1 MLRIVSADFEEECE
15 EVEISEI
22 QHDQRLVNSG
32 DLINE
37 IQIRSLGADGQ
48 TQKLPNVQTHK
59 SVEARVVEASSNE
72 KGRIND
78 NEVLV
83 CRLIDRPLR
92 PIMLKGFYHLL
103 ALTAAGITVSPP
115 DIPST
120 KTIAV
125 VRIGLDGNKFIVNP
139 TTKEMECSELDLVIA
154 GTNSSV
160 LMIEG
165 YCLMSEEK
173 LLQDV
178 EVGQDAD
185 VKVICVEEV
194 KLVKQSCG
202 KPRTYG
208 AIKLPPQD
216 RHVEEVAGNELVQ
229 VLRIHNKISR
239 RKALSLLEDQVI
251 NILTEKG
258 YVSKGKGLPEILPE
272 LSKDEDDEVVEDRGV
287 DDGDVHVKPVT
298 RKATL
303 LLYSEFDVKL
313 AFEEVK
319 VVPDRRESIDEE
331 QMFGVI
337 VGYAQTPNRLS
348 RLLGYVRELGPWR
361 IITIQGKMMESQTI
375 IQFPSKCRLAKT
387 THTNNGDDKAT

>member
-1 MLRIVSADFEEECE
+1 
-15 EVEISEI
+15 
-22 QHDQRLVNSG
+22 
-32 DLINE
+32 
-37 IQIRSLGADGQ
+37 
-48 TQKLPNVQTHK
+48 
-59 SVEARVVEASSNE
+59 
-72 KGRIND
+72 
-78 NEVLV
+78 
-83 CRLIDRPLR
+83 
-92 PIMLKGFYHLL
+92 MLKGFYRETQILSLVLSYDGLHAPDLL

-120 KTIAV
+120 KTIAG

-139 TTKEMECSELDLVIA
+139 TTNKMECSEPDLVIA
-154 GTNSSV
+154 GTNSSF

-165 YCLMSEEK
+165 YCLLSEEK
-173 LLQDV
+173 LLQAV

-185 VKVICVEEV
+185 VKVICVDEV

-303 LLYSEFDVKL
+303 LLNSEFDVKL

-319 VVPDRRESIDEE
+319 AVPDRRELIDEE

-361 IITIQGKMMESQTI
+361 IITIQGKRMESQV
-375 IQFPSKCRLAKT
+375 
-387 THTNNGDDKAT
+387 GDDVIQPHKHGPFKVDEVLYLEVNSGSSSLEVEETDVGAFRAPK